1 MIIKPKHFKYL
12 YIQRGEVSDA
22 YRGGFDAWQRAY
34 EQSLEALVGNMDRAL
49 PQDCSAVLDVGG
61 GLGGLGIVLGR
72 RYPTAGYWVLD
83 GADGRPEVRR
93 HSEPFSN
100 AAVGAD
106 FLRAN
111 GLTKFGF
118 YAPCDKLDRKFDL
131 VVSTA
136 AWCFHIPPDE
146 YLDRVRNALLPN
158 ATIILDVRRRRRDWI
173 SQLTDAFGNP
183 EVLDHGKK
191 HVRLAW
197 QT

>member
-1 MIIKPKHFKYL
+1 MIVKQKHFRYL
-12 YIQRGEVSDA
+12 YVQRGEVSDA
-22 YRGGFDAWQRAY
+22 YRNGFEAWQRAY
-34 EQSLEALVGNMDRAL
+34 EQSLEAVVDTMDRAL
-49 PQDCSAVLDVGG
+49 PQDCTAVLDVGG
-61 GLGGLGIVLGR
+61 GLGGLGVLLSR
-72 RYPTAGYWVLD
+72 RLPSAGYWVLD
-83 GADGRPEVRR
+83 GADGRAEVRR

-100 AAVGAD
+100 AAVAAD

>member
-34 EQSLEALVGNMDRAL
+34 EQSLEALVGNMAGAL
-49 PQDCSAVLDVGG
+49 PQDCTAVLDVGG
-61 GLGGLGIVLGR
+61 GLGGLGVVLSR
-72 RYPTAGYWVLD
+72 RLPSAGYWVLD

-93 HSEPFSN
+93 HSEPFNS

-106 FLRAN
+106 FLRTN
-111 GLTKFGF
+111 GLKSFGF
-118 YAPCDKLDRKFDL
+118 YAPCDELDRKFDL

-173 SQLTDAFGNP
+173 SQLTDAFGTP
-183 EVLDHGKK
+183 TALDHGKK

-197 QT
+197 KT